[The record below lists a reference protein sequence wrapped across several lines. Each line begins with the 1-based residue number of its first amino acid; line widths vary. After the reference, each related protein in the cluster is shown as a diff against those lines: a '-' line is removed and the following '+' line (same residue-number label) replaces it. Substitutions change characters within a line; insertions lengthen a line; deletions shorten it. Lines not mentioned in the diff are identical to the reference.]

1 MKGDAIYLVTKA
13 DDIGSND
20 SANRAFME
28 GYGKGML
35 RNGVIMM
42 TCDKAADAARLFRE
56 QPDFCMGLHLTL
68 NAEWDRVKWGP
79 VASGDRVPSIVN
91 ADGWLYQSTNALRDA
106 RPTVEDVLREM
117 DAQLARAREC
127 GLDIFFADDHMMFT
141 WAVEG
146 LLEVVRNW
154 CANNGL
160 VYGMGDVPSL
170 PWQAPGDTAA
180 QRLLAK
186 LEGLRPGV
194 YAVHLGHP
202 AFDTPEMRNL
212 GHAGYD
218 GDTVAAE
225 RDDDR
230 RALSDPAVLEYFEK
244 HHVVPVTLREA
255 LRLLRP

>member
-1 MKGDAIYLVTKA
+1 MRRDAIYLVTKA

-20 SANRAFME
+20 SANRAFAE
-28 GYGKGML
+28 GFERGML

-42 TCDKAADAARLFRE
+42 TCDKAAEAAQRFHE
-56 QPDFCMGLHLTL
+56 EPDFCMGLHLTL

-79 VASGDRVPSIVN
+79 VAPREQVPSIVN
-91 ADGWLYQSTNALRDA
+91 ADGWLYQTTAALRDA
-106 RPTVEDVLREM
+106 RPAVQDVLREL
-117 DAQLARAREC
+117 DAQLALAREC
-127 GLDIFFADDHMMFT
+127 GLNIFFADDHMMFT
-141 WAVEG
+141 WAVDG
-146 LLEVVRNW
+146 LGEAVRDW
-154 CANNGL
+154 CARNGL

-170 PWQAPGDTAA
+170 PWQAPGATAA
-180 QRLLAK
+180 QRLIAK
-186 LEGLRPGV
+186 LEGLEPGV

-212 GHAGYD
+212 GHQGYD

-230 RALSDPAVLEYFEK
+230 RALSDPSVLEYFEK

-255 LRLLRP
+255 LRLLHQ